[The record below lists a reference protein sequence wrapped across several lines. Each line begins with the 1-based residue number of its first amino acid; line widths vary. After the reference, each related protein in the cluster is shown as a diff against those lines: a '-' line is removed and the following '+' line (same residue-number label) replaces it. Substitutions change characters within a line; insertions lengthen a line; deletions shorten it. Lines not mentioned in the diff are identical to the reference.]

1 MTLKA
6 EKSHAKGPARLR
18 LGMVG
23 GGVTAFIGAVH
34 RIASRIDD
42 RFVLVA
48 GALDNDPQRGRD
60 FALSIG
66 IEADRAY
73 DSYQEMIK
81 AEALRPDKVDA
92 IAIVTPNFLH
102 FPVAKTAL
110 EAGFH
115 VICEKPMTTT
125 LEDARALAEI
135 VKRTGKKLF
144 LTHTYT
150 GYPMVRQAREMVAD
164 GAIGALR
171 RVQVE
176 YAQDWLAAP
185 EEDPEAAGAN
195 WRNDPKKAGQG
206 GAIGDIGT
214 HAYNLAAFVAAEEPS
229 HLLAELTALVP
240 GRQVDDD
247 AMVLMRYASGAKGTL
262 WASQVAAGNGNNL
275 SLRIYGATGG
285 LEWWQEKPEE
295 LWYTP
300 LGEPRRLLLR
310 NGAGATEAA
319 VSGSR
324 IPAAHPEGYLEAFAN
339 LYKDAADVL
348 SGNQQQTLVPDAA
361 DGVSG
366 LVFVTACLESAS
378 NNGTWVSLDAL
389 RNG

>member
-1 MTLKA
+1 MALNDTNMQI
-6 EKSHAKGPARLR
+6 KSHRKLK

-23 GGVTAFIGAVH
+23 GGVTAFIGGVH

-42 RFVLVA
+42 RYALVA
-48 GALDNDPQRGRD
+48 GALDNDPERGKA
-60 FALSIG
+60 FAVAIG
-66 IEADRAY
+66 IAPDRAY
-73 DSYQEMIK
+73 DNYEEMIK
-81 AEALRPDKVDA
+81 AEAGRQDRPDV

-102 FPVAKTAL
+102 FPVAKAAL

-115 VICEKPMTTT
+115 VICEKPMTTS
-125 LEDARALAEI
+125 LEDAKILAET
-135 VKRTGKKLF
+135 VRKTGKTLF

-150 GYPMVRQAREMVAD
+150 GYPMVRQAREMVAS
-164 GAIGALR
+164 GAIGELR

-185 EEDPEAAGAN
+185 DEDPEAAGAN

-214 HAYNLAAFVAAEEPS
+214 HAYNLAAFVAGVEPTEI
-229 HLLAELTALVP
+229 LAELTALVP
-240 GRQVDDD
+240 GRKVDDD
-247 AMVLMRYASGAKGTL
+247 ACVLLRYANGARGSI
-262 WASQVAAGNGNNL
+262 WASQVVAGNGNNL
-275 SLRIYGATGG
+275 SLRIYGAKGG

-300 LGEPRRLLLR
+300 LGEPRRLLRR
-310 NGAGATEAA
+310 NGAENTPAA
-319 VSGSR
+319 VAGSR

-339 LYKDAADVL
+339 IYRDAADAIEK
-348 SGNQQQTLVPDAA
+348 NEAAALVPNAD

-366 LVFVTACLESAS
+366 LAFVTASLESSAK
-378 NNGTWVSLDAL
+378 GGVWVSLKDKV
-389 RNG
+389 

>member
-1 MTLKA
+1 MALNDTNMKIVSHRKLK
-6 EKSHAKGPARLR
+6 

-23 GGVTAFIGAVH
+23 GGVTAFIGGVH

-42 RFVLVA
+42 RYELVA
-48 GALDNDPQRGRD
+48 GALDNDPERGKA
-60 FALSIG
+60 FAVAIG
-66 IEADRAY
+66 IAPERAY
-73 DSYQEMIK
+73 DNYEEMIK
-81 AEALRPDKVDA
+81 AEAGRQDRPDV

-102 FPVAKTAL
+102 FPVAKAAL

-115 VICEKPMTTT
+115 VICEKPMTTS
-125 LEDARALAEI
+125 LEDAKILAET
-135 VKRTGKKLF
+135 VRKTGKTLF

-150 GYPMVRQAREMVAD
+150 GYPMVRQAREMVAC
-164 GAIGALR
+164 GAIGELR

-185 EEDPEAAGAN
+185 DEDPEAAGAN

-214 HAYNLAAFVAAEEPS
+214 HSYNLAAFVAGVEPTEI
-229 HLLAELTALVP
+229 LAELTALVP
-240 GRQVDDD
+240 GRKVDDD
-247 AMVLMRYASGAKGTL
+247 ACVLLRYANGARGSI
-262 WASQVAAGNGNNL
+262 WASQVVAGNGNNL
-275 SLRIYGATGG
+275 SLRIYGAKGG

-300 LGEPRRLLLR
+300 LGEPRRLLRR
-310 NGAGATEAA
+310 NGVENTPAA
-319 VSGSR
+319 VAGSR

-339 LYKDAADVL
+339 IYRDAADAIEKNEVAA
-348 SGNQQQTLVPDAA
+348 LVPNAN

-366 LVFVTACLESAS
+366 LAFVTASLESSAK
-378 NNGTWVSLDAL
+378 GGVWVSLTDKA
-389 RNG
+389 